1 MKSHRSYAAVMA
13 VALAVSTEDR
23 LAGNVAAT
31 ESRVPVCMEK
41 GGHEPT
47 AVKQAQTMAAGLF
60 ASIGIAIEWRDLYR
74 RCEAGQ
80 DQPILVQLSM
90 HTDYREFPGALA
102 YALPFEGRHIRVFYD
117 RVLEADRGRVSYVL
131 AYTLVHEIT
140 HVLQGSNCHSDSGI
154 MKRRWNAKDYAAM
167 ERRTLLFEER
177 DVRLIQL
184 GLQARAQQRASG
196 KLGGEPASR
205 KVPVP
210 LQSGDRN
217 VERLRSLGLGQAAK
231 EAQLDDFGG
240 ARIEGLQPR

>member
-1 MKSHRSYAAVMA
+1 MKSHRSYAVVMA

-31 ESRVPVCMEK
+31 ESKVPVCMEK
-41 GGHEPT
+41 GGYVPT
-47 AVKQAQTMAAGLF
+47 AVKQAQNMAAGLF
-60 ASIGIAIEWRDLYR
+60 ASIGIAIEWRDLYP
-74 RCEAGQ
+74 RCEAAQ
-80 DQPILVQLSM
+80 DQTIVVHLSM
-90 HTDYREFPGALA
+90 HTGYQEFPGALA

-117 RVLEADRGRVSYVL
+117 RVLQADRGRVSYVL

-140 HVLQGSNCHSDSGI
+140 HVLQGSNNHSDSGI
-154 MKRRWNAKDYAAM
+154 MKQRWNVKDYAAM

-177 DVRLIQL
+177 DVRLIQS

-196 KLGGEPASR
+196 KVGGEPASR

-240 ARIEGLQPR
+240 ARIEGFQPR

>member
-1 MKSHRSYAAVMA
+1 MA

-31 ESRVPVCMEK
+31 ESKVPVCMEK
-41 GGHEPT
+41 GGYMPT
-47 AVKQAQTMAAGLF
+47 AVKQAQNMAAGLF
-60 ASIGIAIEWRDLYR
+60 VCLGIAIEWRDLYR
-74 RCEAGQ
+74 RCEARQ

-117 RVLEADRGRVSYVL
+117 RVLQADRGRVSYVL

-140 HVLQGSNCHSDSGI
+140 HVLEGTNDHSDSGI
-154 MKRRWNAKDYAAM
+154 MKRRWGAKNYAAM
-167 ERRTLLFEER
+167 ERQTLWFEER

-184 GLQARAQQRASG
+184 RLQVRAQQHASG

-217 VERLRSLGLGQAAK
+217 VERLRSLGLGQASE

-240 ARIEGLQPR
+240 AWIECLQPR